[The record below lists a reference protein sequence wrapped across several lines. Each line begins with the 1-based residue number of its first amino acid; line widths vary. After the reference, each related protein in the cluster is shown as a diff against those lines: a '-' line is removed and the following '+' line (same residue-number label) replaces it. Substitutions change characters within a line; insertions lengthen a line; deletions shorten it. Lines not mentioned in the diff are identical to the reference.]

1 MESTSNLQHLIASI
15 PDNPGVYQY
24 FDETGKII
32 YVGKAKN
39 LHKRVSS
46 YFNKIQ
52 TGKLRVLVKKIA
64 DIQVI
69 VVNSESDALLL
80 ENNLIKKFQPRYN
93 VLLKDDKTFPW
104 ICIKNEPFPRIFS
117 TRNMIDDGS
126 EYFGPYANV
135 RIMSTLLALIRQ
147 LFPIRN
153 CSLRLSDANIS
164 RKQFKICLE
173 YHIGNCKGPCEGL
186 QTASEY
192 DHIIKQVREI
202 IKGNLQMVQ
211 KQLNTSMMDYA
222 ATFEFEKA
230 NLIKERIILLEKYRS
245 KSVVVSADISNVD
258 VVSIHDEPAAA
269 YINYLKVS
277 EGAIVQS
284 HSIEVKKKLDETLE
298 ELLILAI
305 TDFRL
310 RFLSDANEIIVP
322 FEPDFNID
330 KVKYVVPQ
338 RGDKRHLLDLSEKN
352 ARHFKMELEKQ
363 RNLVDPER
371 HQKRIL
377 NQLKED
383 LRMPVLPEV
392 IECFDNSNFQG
403 DYAVAAMV
411 QFKNAKP
418 NKSEYR
424 HFNIKTVEG
433 PDDFASME
441 EIITRRYQRL
451 ITEQKPLPQ
460 LIVIDGG
467 KGQLSAAVSSLE
479 KLGLRGKIT
488 IIGIAKRLEEIYFPG
503 DTLPLYIDK
512 RSESLKIIQFLRD
525 EAHRFGITHHRK
537 KFEKG
542 LIKSELTE
550 IQGVGKD
557 TAQKLLWKFKSVIKI
572 REATQ
577 EEIAEVI
584 GIARAKIV
592 LDYFTTG
599 TNSLS
604 E

>member
-1 MESTSNLQHLIASI
+1 MEPEKNLQHLIASI
-15 PDNPGVYQY
+15 PHNPGVYQY

-46 YFNKIQ
+46 YFNKQQ
-52 TGKLRVLVKKIA
+52 TGKLKVLVRKIA

-117 TRNMIDDGS
+117 TRNVVEDGS
-126 EYFGPYANV
+126 EYYGPYANV
-135 RIMSTLLALIRQ
+135 RIMSTLLTLIRQ

-153 CSLRLSDANIS
+153 CSLRLTNANIQ
-164 RKQFKICLE
+164 RRQFKICLE
-173 YHIGNCKGPCEGL
+173 YHLGNCKGPCEGL
-186 QTASEY
+186 QSVPEY
-192 DHIIKQVREI
+192 EQVIKNVREI

-211 KQLNTSMMDYA
+211 KQLNTSMMEFA
-222 ATFEFEKA
+222 ATHEFEKA
-230 NLIKERIILLEKYRS
+230 HLVKERLLLLEKYRS

-258 VVSIHDEPAAA
+258 VVSIHDEPTAA

-277 EGAIVQS
+277 EGAIIQS
-284 HSIEVKKKLDETLE
+284 HSIEVRKKLDETLE

-305 TDFRL
+305 TDFRV
-310 RFLSDANEIIVP
+310 RFVSNAPEIIVP
-322 FEPDFNID
+322 FEPDFSIE
-330 KVKYVVPQ
+330 KVKYTVPQ
-338 RGDKRHLLDLSEKN
+338 RGEKKHLLDLSAQN
-352 ARHFKMELEKQ
+352 ARHFKLELEKQ

-418 NKSEYR
+418 NKGEYR

-451 ITEQKPLPQ
+451 INEEKPLPQ

-479 KLGLRGKIT
+479 KLDLRGKIT

-503 DTLPLYIDK
+503 DSLPLYIDK
-512 RSESLKIIQFLRD
+512 RSESLKVIQFLRD

-542 LIKSELTE
+542 LIKTELTE
-550 IQGVGKD
+550 IAGIGKD
-557 TAQKLLWKFKSVIKI
+557 TAQKLLWKFKSVAKI
-572 REATQ
+572 REA
-577 EEIAEVI
+577 ELEALAGVV
-584 GIARAKIV
+584 GKSKAKIV
-592 LDYFTTG
+592 LDYFAG
-599 TNSLS
+599 I
-604 E
+604 EKE